1 MNTADFPLQKRW
13 ETYNH
18 GYENVEMVCEQRKEF
33 GKEDEKMI
41 KREGRIKV
49 KKLPNV
55 TELAGEKVMV
65 DFIQGKYFM
74 LKGVGNAI
82 WDLLEDKVSV
92 ASIIEK
98 LLQEY
103 DVEEEQCVSST
114 IKFLEQLEEL
124 EFIEGIK

>member
-1 MNTADFPLQKRW
+1 
-13 ETYNH
+13 
-18 GYENVEMVCEQRKEF
+18 
-33 GKEDEKMI
+33 MI

-82 WDLLEDKVSV
+82 WDLLEDNVSV

>member
-13 ETYNH
+13 ETYNR

-65 DFIQGKYFM
+65 DFTQGKYFM

-82 WDLLEDKVSV
+82 WDLLEDNVSV
-92 ASIIEK
+92 AFIVEK

>member
-1 MNTADFPLQKRW
+1 MNAADFPLQKRW
-13 ETYNH
+13 ETYNC

-65 DFIQGKYFM
+65 DFTQGKYFM

>member
-13 ETYNH
+13 ETYNC

-65 DFIQGKYFM
+65 DFTQGKYFM

-82 WDLLEDKVSV
+82 WDLLEDNVSV

-103 DVEEEQCVSST
+103 DVEEEQCVSSI

>member
-1 MNTADFPLQKRW
+1 MNAADFPLQERQEK
-13 ETYNH
+13 YNS
-18 GYENVEMVCEQRKEF
+18 GYENVEKVCEQRKES
-33 GKEDEKMI
+33 GKEDGEMI
-41 KREGRIKV
+41 KREGSIKI
-49 KKLPNV
+49 KRLPSV

-65 DFIQGKYFM
+65 DFTQGKYFM

-82 WDLLEDKVSV
+82 WDLLADNVSV